1 MIYTFIL
8 KVIQLFLYILNL
20 YYLTQIKNQ
29 YILNQAKN
37 LIQNLYFNNHL
48 IKM

>member
-8 KVIQLFLYILNL
+8 NVIQLFLYILNL

-29 YILNQAKN
+29 YILNQVKN

>member
-29 YILNQAKN
+29 YILNQVKN